1 MSCLYIL
8 RICWSTY
15 FRYQKII
22 REIIGNCHKTH
33 TICWSK
39 FGVCWYMKWICLG
52 ICSICGVF
60 VQSVGYLINMWRICS
75 ICGSF
80 VQYVTKFNE
89 NIYFIKKLGCMTF
102 IIIPVISIILSNLS
116 SFGKAGSYL
125 REWLPFWIKTLRYT
139 VRPGETYLFKTHEK
153 LSCKEKV

>member
-15 FRYQKII
+15 FRFQKII
-22 REIIGNCHKTH
+22 REIISDCHKMH

-60 VQSVGYLINMWRICS
+60 VQYVGYLFNMWGICS

-80 VQYVTKFNE
+80 VQYVAHLFNLWLICSICGLFVQYVTKFNE
-89 NIYFIKKLGCMTF
+89 YIYFIIKLGCMTF
-102 IIIPVISIILSNLS
+102 IIIPEFCRCN
-116 SFGKAGSYL
+116 
-125 REWLPFWIKTLRYT
+125 
-139 VRPGETYLFKTHEK
+139 
-153 LSCKEKV
+153 